1 MNLVTQLPRRPSRRD
16 ILNDNGSLEIVSP
29 IRLLKIEASPRG
41 SKSNSI
47 ALTDAFVTAY
57 RDAVPSVTV
66 DVMNVWDERLPE
78 FDNAAI
84 DAKYKG
90 VAGSAMNEAETA
102 VWNRI
107 KALVARF
114 KRADRIVLGVPMW
127 NFAYPYKLKQ
137 LIDLVSQRN
146 MLFTFD
152 GERFGPLLQT
162 PRAMVIYTRGQEYR
176 EDLPTPPSRFDH
188 QSSYVE
194 FWLHFIGVQD
204 VRALAVENTW
214 GDKAEASMRAA
225 REKVAALAKDFLT
238 MPVKHSTNSPLTLRE
253 SKTI

>member
-1 MNLVTQLPRRPSRRD
+1 MNLVTQLPRHPSRRD
-16 ILNDNGSLEIVSP
+16 ILNDNAPVETVSR
-29 IRLLKIEASPRG
+29 IRLLKIDASPRG

-47 ALTDAFVTAY
+47 ALTDAFVNAY
-57 RDAVPSVTV
+57 CDAVPSVTV
-66 DVMNVWDERLPE
+66 DFMNVWHERLPE

-102 VWNRI
+102 VWDRI
-107 KALVARF
+107 QALVARF

-253 SKTI
+253 SETI

>member
-1 MNLVTQLPRRPSRRD
+1 MNEITQLPLHPGRRD
-16 ILNDNGSLEIVSP
+16 IPKDKASRETVSP
-29 IRLLKIEASPRG
+29 IHLLKIDASPRG
-41 SKSNSI
+41 SRSNSI

-66 DVMNVWDERLPE
+66 DVMNVWDEKLPE
-78 FDNAAI
+78 FDNASI
-84 DAKYKG
+84 EAKYKG
-90 VAGSAMNEAETA
+90 VASSPMNEAETA

-107 KALVARF
+107 KELVARF
-114 KRADRIVLGVPMW
+114 KRADRMVVGVPMW

-152 GERFGPLLQT
+152 GVRFGPILQT

-194 FWLHFIGVQD
+194 FWLRFIGVQD

-214 GDKAEASMRAA
+214 SDKAEASMRAA
-225 REKVAALAKDFLT
+225 RDKVTALTKDF
-238 MPVKHSTNSPLTLRE
+238 
-253 SKTI
+253 

>member
-1 MNLVTQLPRRPSRRD
+1 M
-16 ILNDNGSLEIVSP
+16 
-29 IRLLKIEASPRG
+29 RLLKIDASPRG
-41 SKSNSI
+41 FRSNSI
-47 ALTDAFVTAY
+47 ALTDTFVTAY

-66 DVMNVWDERLPE
+66 DPMNVWDERLPE

-84 DAKYKG
+84 EAKYKG
-90 VAGSAMNEAETA
+90 VAGTAMNEAETA

-107 KALVARF
+107 KSLVARF
-114 KRADRIVLGVPMW
+114 QQADRIVLGVPMW

-152 GERFGPLLQT
+152 GKRFGPLLET

-225 REKVAALAKDFLT
+225 REKVAALAKDF
-238 MPVKHSTNSPLTLRE
+238 
-253 SKTI
+253 

>member
-1 MNLVTQLPRRPSRRD
+1 MN
-16 ILNDNGSLEIVSP
+16 
-29 IRLLKIEASPRG
+29 LLKIDASPRG
-41 SKSNSI
+41 SRSNSI
-47 ALTDAFVTAY
+47 ALTDAFVAAY
-57 RDAVPSVTV
+57 RDTVPSVAV
-66 DVMNVWDERLPE
+66 DAMNVWDERLPE

-90 VAGSAMNEAETA
+90 VAGTAMNEAETA

-114 KRADRIVLGVPMW
+114 KQADRIVLGVPMW

-152 GERFGPLLQT
+152 GVRFGPLLQT

-176 EDLPTPPSRFDH
+176 EDLPTPPSRFNH

-225 REKVAALAKDFLT
+225 REKVAVLAKDF
-238 MPVKHSTNSPLTLRE
+238 
-253 SKTI
+253 

>member
-1 MNLVTQLPRRPSRRD
+1 MNVLHIQS
-16 ILNDNGSLEIVSP
+16 
-29 IRLLKIEASPRG
+29 SPRG

-47 ALTDAFVTAY
+47 ALTDAFITAY
-57 RDAVPSVTV
+57 RNAVPSVTV

-78 FDNAAI
+78 FDQAAI
-84 DAKYKG
+84 EAKYKG
-90 VAGSAMNEAETA
+90 VAGSAMNEAETR
-102 VWNRI
+102 VWDRI
-107 KALVARF
+107 QALAARF

-152 GERFGPLLQT
+152 GKRFGPVLVT
-162 PRAMVIYTRGQEYR
+162 PRAMVIYTRGQEYK

-188 QSSYVE
+188 QSGYVE
-194 FWLHFIGVQD
+194 FWLHFIGVPD

-214 GDKAEASMRAA
+214 GNKTRASMRAA
-225 REKVAALAKDFLT
+225 REDAADHAT
-238 MPVKHSTNSPLTLRE
+238 QY
-253 SKTI
+253 

>member
-1 MNLVTQLPRRPSRRD
+1 MN
-16 ILNDNGSLEIVSP
+16 
-29 IRLLKIEASPRG
+29 LLKIDASPRG
-41 SKSNSI
+41 SRSNSI

-66 DVMNVWDERLPE
+66 DVINVWDEKLPE
-78 FDNAAI
+78 FDSAAI

-90 VAGSAMNEAETA
+90 VAGIAMNEAEA
-102 VWNRI
+102 YVWDRI
-107 KALVARF
+107 KALAARF

-137 LIDLVSQRN
+137 LIDLVTQRN

-152 GERFGPLLQT
+152 GERFGPLLET
-162 PRAMVIYTRGQEYR
+162 PKAMIIYTRGQEYR

-188 QSSYVE
+188 QSGYVE
-194 FWLHFIGVQD
+194 FWLHFIGVKD
-204 VRALAVENTW
+204 VRALAIENTW

-225 REKVAALAKDFLT
+225 RTKVAALARDF
-238 MPVKHSTNSPLTLRE
+238 
-253 SKTI
+253 

>member
-1 MNLVTQLPRRPSRRD
+1 M
-16 ILNDNGSLEIVSP
+16 LEIDG
-29 IRLLKIEASPRG
+29 SPRG

-57 RDAVPSVTV
+57 CEVVPSVTV
-66 DVMNVWDERLPE
+66 DVMNVWDEGLPE
-78 FDNAAI
+78 FDSAAI

-90 VAGSAMNEAETA
+90 VAGSAMNKAETA

-107 KALVARF
+107 KSLVARF
-114 KRADRIVLGVPMW
+114 QQADRIVLGVPMW

-152 GERFGPLLQT
+152 GQRFGPLLHT

-176 EDLPTPPSRFDH
+176 EDLPTPPSRFNH
-188 QSSYVE
+188 QSGYVE

-225 REKVAALAKDFLT
+225 REKVAALAKDF
-238 MPVKHSTNSPLTLRE
+238 
-253 SKTI
+253 

>member
-1 MNLVTQLPRRPSRRD
+1 MNQVTQLPRPPSRRH
-16 ILNDNGSLEIVSP
+16 ILNDTLPLETVSP
-29 IRLLKIEASPRG
+29 IRLLKIDASPRG

-57 RDAVPSVTV
+57 RDAVPSVAV

-78 FDNAAI
+78 FDEAAI

-90 VAGSAMNEAETA
+90 VAGSAMNEAETG

-107 KALVARF
+107 RSLVARF

-152 GERFGPLLQT
+152 GERFGPLLET
-162 PRAMVIYTRGQEYR
+162 PKAMVIYTRGQEYR

-214 GDKAEASMRAA
+214 GEKAEASMRAA
-225 REKVAALAKDFLT
+225 REKVAALAKDF
-238 MPVKHSTNSPLTLRE
+238 
-253 SKTI
+253 

>member
-1 MNLVTQLPRRPSRRD
+1 MNPVTQLSRHPSGKD
-16 ILNDNGSLEIVSP
+16 ILNGNAPLETVSP
-29 IRLLKIEASPRG
+29 IRLLKIDASPRG
-41 SKSNSI
+41 PRSNSI
-47 ALTDAFVTAY
+47 ALTDVFVTAY
-57 RDAVPSVTV
+57 VDARPSVIV
-66 DVMNVWDERLPE
+66 DVMNVWDEGLPE

-90 VAGSAMNEAETA
+90 VAGSAMNEAETG

-107 KALVARF
+107 RALVTRF
-114 KRADRIVLGVPMW
+114 RRADRIVLGVPMW

-152 GERFGPLLQT
+152 GKRFGPLLQT

-204 VRALAVENTW
+204 VRSLAVENTW

-225 REKVAALAKDFLT
+225 RERVAALAKDF
-238 MPVKHSTNSPLTLRE
+238 
-253 SKTI
+253 

>member
-1 MNLVTQLPRRPSRRD
+1 MN
-16 ILNDNGSLEIVSP
+16 
-29 IRLLKIEASPRG
+29 LLKIDASPRG
-41 SKSNSI
+41 SRSNSI
-47 ALTDAFVTAY
+47 ALTDAFVATY
-57 RDAVPSVTV
+57 RDAVPSLTV
-66 DVMNVWDERLPE
+66 DAMNVWDEKLPE

-90 VAGSAMNEAETA
+90 VAGTAMNDAETS

-107 KALVARF
+107 KELVARF
-114 KRADRIVLGVPMW
+114 KQADRIVLGVPMW

-152 GERFGPLLQT
+152 GLRFGPLLQT

-176 EDLPTPPSRFDH
+176 EDLPTPPSRFNH

-194 FWLHFIGVQD
+194 FWLGFIGVQD

-214 GDKAEASMRAA
+214 GDKAEASMREA
-225 REKVAALAKDFLT
+225 REKVAALAKDF
-238 MPVKHSTNSPLTLRE
+238 
-253 SKTI
+253 

>member
-1 MNLVTQLPRRPSRRD
+1 MVNVLHIQS
-16 ILNDNGSLEIVSP
+16 
-29 IRLLKIEASPRG
+29 SPRAD
-41 SKSNSI
+41 KSNSI
-47 ALTDAFVTAY
+47 ALTNAFLSAS
-57 RDAVPSVTV
+57 RKIIPGINE
-66 DVMNVWDERLPE
+66 DVLNVWDERLPE

-90 VAGSAMNEAETA
+90 VAGSVMNEAETA

-107 KALVARF
+107 QALVARF
-114 KRADRIVLGVPMW
+114 KRSDRIVLGVPMW

-146 MLFTFD
+146 MLFTYD
-152 GERFGPLLQT
+152 GERFGPLLPT
-162 PRAMVIYTRGQEYR
+162 PRAMAIYTRGQEYK

-188 QSSYVE
+188 QSGYVE

-225 REKVAALAKDFLT
+225 RAKVAALADDFWT
-238 MPVKHSTNSPLTLRE
+238 RSASQGTAVHSEPG
-253 SKTI
+253 

>member
-1 MNLVTQLPRRPSRRD
+1 MLTS
-16 ILNDNGSLEIVSP
+16 ISLNDNAPLATVSSMH
-29 IRLLKIEASPRG
+29 LLKIDASPRG

-57 RDAVPSVTV
+57 RDAMPSVTV
-66 DVMNVWDERLPE
+66 DAMNVWDERLPE

-90 VAGSAMNEAETA
+90 VAGSAMNEAETR

-107 KALVARF
+107 QALVVRF

-146 MLFTFD
+146 MLFTYD
-152 GERFGPLLQT
+152 GKRFGPLLQT

-176 EDLPTPPSRFDH
+176 EDLPTRLPGSTTNQAMSSSGSVSSGCKTFEHWRLRTRGAIKPKPACGQRERKWQGSPKLSNHLLEAGCIEQAPSH
-188 QSSYVE
+188 
-194 FWLHFIGVQD
+194 L
-204 VRALAVENTW
+204 
-214 GDKAEASMRAA
+214 
-225 REKVAALAKDFLT
+225 
-238 MPVKHSTNSPLTLRE
+238 
-253 SKTI
+253 

>member
-1 MNLVTQLPRRPSRRD
+1 MVTMNVLHIQS
-16 ILNDNGSLEIVSP
+16 
-29 IRLLKIEASPRG
+29 SPR
-41 SKSNSI
+41 SDRSNSI
-47 ALTDAFVTAY
+47 ALTNAFLSAS
-57 RDAVPSVTV
+57 RKIVPAINE
-66 DVMNVWDERLPE
+66 DVLNVWDERLPE
-78 FDNAAI
+78 FDYAAI
-84 DAKYKG
+84 EAKYKG
-90 VAGSAMNEAETA
+90 VAGTAMNEAETA

-114 KRADRIVLGVPMW
+114 KRADRIVVGVPMW

-152 GERFGPLLQT
+152 GVRFGPLLKT

-176 EDLPTPPSRFDH
+176 EDLPTPPSVFNH

-194 FWLHFIGVQD
+194 FWLQFIGVQE

-225 REKVAALAKDFLT
+225 REEVVSLAIDFWSRDASRDN
-238 MPVKHSTNSPLTLRE
+238 PVHSE
-253 SKTI
+253 MG

>member
-1 MNLVTQLPRRPSRRD
+1 MN
-16 ILNDNGSLEIVSP
+16 
-29 IRLLKIEASPRG
+29 LLKIDASPRG

-47 ALTDAFVTAY
+47 ALTDAFVAAY
-57 RDAVPSVTV
+57 RDTVPSVAV
-66 DVMNVWDERLPE
+66 DAMNVWDERLPE

-90 VAGSAMNEAETA
+90 VAGTAMNEAETS

-114 KRADRIVLGVPMW
+114 KQADRIVLGVPMW

-152 GERFGPLLQT
+152 GVRFGPLLQT

-176 EDLPTPPSRFDH
+176 EDLPTPPSQFNH

-225 REKVAALAKDFLT
+225 REKVAVLAKDF
-238 MPVKHSTNSPLTLRE
+238 
-253 SKTI
+253 

>member
-1 MNLVTQLPRRPSRRD
+1 MNPVRELSEDYNRTDL
-16 ILNDNGSLEIVSP
+16 INHNTAFETASP
-29 IRLLKIEASPRG
+29 IRLLKIDASPRG
-41 SKSNSI
+41 AKSNSI

-57 RDAVPSVTV
+57 RDAVPSLSV

-90 VAGSAMNEAETA
+90 VAGSAMNEAETR

-107 KALVARF
+107 QALVLRF
-114 KRADRIVLGVPMW
+114 KRADRILVGVPMW

-152 GERFGPLLQT
+152 GERFGPLLRT
-162 PRAMVIYTRGQEYR
+162 PKALVIYTRGQEYR
-176 EDLPTPPSRFDH
+176 EDLPTPPSLFDH

-194 FWLHFIGVQD
+194 FWLRFVGVRD

-214 GDKAEASMRAA
+214 GEKAEASMRAA
-225 REKVAALAKDFLT
+225 REKVAALARDF
-238 MPVKHSTNSPLTLRE
+238 
-253 SKTI
+253 

>member
-1 MNLVTQLPRRPSRRD
+1 MDPVTQLPRHHSRRD
-16 ILNDNGSLEIVSP
+16 ILNENAPLETVTP
-29 IRLLKIEASPRG
+29 IRLLKIDASPRG

-57 RDAVPSVTV
+57 HHNVPSVTV
-66 DVMNVWDERLPE
+66 DVLNVWDERLPE

-84 DAKYKG
+84 EAKYKG
-90 VAGSAMNEAETA
+90 VAGTAMNEAETA

-114 KRADRIVLGVPMW
+114 KRADRIVVGVPMW

-152 GERFGPLLQT
+152 GVRFGPLLKT

-176 EDLPTPPSRFDH
+176 EDLPTPPSVFNH

-194 FWLHFIGVQD
+194 FWLRF
-204 VRALAVENTW
+204 
-214 GDKAEASMRAA
+214 
-225 REKVAALAKDFLT
+225 
-238 MPVKHSTNSPLTLRE
+238 
-253 SKTI
+253 

>member
-1 MNLVTQLPRRPSRRD
+1 MNPVTRLPRHLRRRGFV
-16 ILNDNGSLEIVSP
+16 NDDGSLENVSRP
-29 IRLLKIEASPRG
+29 IHLLKIDASPRA

-57 RDAVPSVTV
+57 ADALPSVTV
-66 DVMNVWDERLPE
+66 DVMNVWDEKLPE

-90 VAGSAMNEAETA
+90 VAGSVMNEAETA

-107 KALVARF
+107 QALVARF
-114 KRADRIVLGVPMW
+114 TRADRIVLGVPMW

-146 MLFTFD
+146 MLFTYD
-152 GERFGPLLQT
+152 GERFGPLLPT
-162 PRAMVIYTRGQEYR
+162 PRAMVIYTRGQEYK

-188 QSSYVE
+188 QSGYVE
-194 FWLHFIGVQD
+194 FWLGFIGVQD
-204 VRALAVENTW
+204 VRALAIENTW

-225 REKVAALAKDFLT
+225 REKVAALAKDF
-238 MPVKHSTNSPLTLRE
+238 
-253 SKTI
+253 